1 MNDGSRS
8 NTSTVARH
16 LARDHLARLFNRTSK
31 PAAEQDGSKSSG
43 PAHNNE
49 LIDGELEE
57 SVGPAVDSP
66 QTDVLDR
73 IPLLPIDDEEPS
85 QSEVAAKRMVHGDFA
100 LALAAHLEGEVM
112 IHGDS
117 ALL

>member
-8 NTSTVARH
+8 NTSTVARQ

-31 PAAEQDGSKSSG
+31 PAAEQDGSKSG
-43 PAHNNE
+43 PADNNE

-73 IPLLPIDDEEPS
+73 IPLLPIDDEE
-85 QSEVAAKRMVHGDFA
+85 
-100 LALAAHLEGEVM
+100 LEFKEQG
-112 IHGDS
+112 
-117 ALL
+117 